1 MRNYNRIVFSS
12 VSVIVSRSLWK
23 KGGLSAV
30 LFIVPALL
38 SAQHIPLDSALHIR
52 APLDSVFTLDFC
64 NRLNHIDGRDL
75 RQWAAA
81 VSADSFEGRASGTE
95 GLRKSALWLQR
106 RLREIGFDSAAVL
119 QSFPVF
125 HEQLTG
131 RIHIGRNQTDSLVS
145 YNVVAVKK
153 GQGPLSEESVVV
165 TAHLDHLG
173 KDGKVVYPGANDNAS
188 GIAVMLAI
196 AEAMSGMRLDRT
208 VVLIAFSG
216 EEAGLLGSKYFLE
229 HPLIDLGRV
238 AVLINLD
245 LVGSGRN
252 GIMVQGGQDY
262 PLHER
267 AIMDINR
274 RLFGFELSTR
284 PNSPNSDQYYFN
296 RAGVP
301 AFFFY
306 AYNGTVP
313 YHSPNDTADR
323 LDPGVLENVAKFV
336 WACVWNFGRSR

>member
-1 MRNYNRIVFSS
+1 MKNCNRIVSSS
-12 VSVIVSRSLWK
+12 VSVIAFRTLWK
-23 KGGLSAV
+23 KSGLCAA
-30 LFIVPALL
+30 LFIFPALS

-52 APLDSVFTLDFC
+52 ADADSVFTFDFYRQLDRIEGK
-64 NRLNHIDGRDL
+64 NLQR
-75 RQWAAA
+75 WAAA

-95 GLRKSALWLQR
+95 GLRKSALWLQD

-119 QSFPVF
+119 QPFPVVR
-125 HEQLTG
+125 EQLTG
-131 RIHIGRNQTDSLVS
+131 RIHIGNLRADSLVS
-145 YNVVAVKK
+145 YNVMAMKK
-153 GQGPLSEESVVV
+153 GQGPLLDESVVV

-173 KDGKVVYPGANDNAS
+173 KDGNVVYPGANDNAS
-188 GIAVMLAI
+188 GIAVMLAV
-196 AEAMSGMRLDRT
+196 AEALADVRLDRT

-229 HPLIDLGRV
+229 HPLIDLGQV

-267 AIMDINR
+267 TMMDINR

-301 AFFFY
+301 AFFLY

-313 YHSPNDTADR
+313 YHSPDDTADR

-336 WACVWNFGRSR
+336 WACVWRFGRGR